1 MPKLTGGY
9 RRELIRLLEVRD
21 VVAILAIQLASP
33 EIAQWTASDYARV
46 ARGEMAGWIAHEHER
61 EAITGFLVARRIVG
75 DLEILNFAV
84 RPDARRR
91 GTGTKLLRQSFAW
104 GRSFGAASAL
114 LEVRAA
120 NLAALRFYEHHGFEV
135 IDRRKQYYVA
145 PIDDALV
152 LRARLL

>member
-1 MPKLTGGY
+1 
-9 RRELIRLLEVRD
+9 LIRLLEVRD
-21 VVAILAIQLASP
+21 VVAILAIQSASP

-46 ARGEMAGWIAHEHER
+46 ARGEMAGWIADEGETA
-61 EAITGFLVARRIVG
+61 AISGFLVARQILG

-91 GTGTKLLRQSFAW
+91 GTGTELLRRSFAW
-104 GRSFGAASAL
+104 GKSFGAASAL

-120 NLAALRFYEHHGFEV
+120 NLAALHFYQHHGFEV
-135 IDRRKQYYVA
+135 IGRRKQYYVA

-152 LRARLL
+152 LRVALL